1 MIRWEGRGGTCW
13 TVYISRW
20 VQGCIWTVGG
30 GISGWMGGWVPGWK
44 LLRNEGT
51 LKDEWTG
58 CFFSTPLCSP
68 SQMNCSIFMSS
79 LWSPYIL
86 SFFFFCFCHP
96 LPLSSI
102 VLFPSLH
109 YPDHMSNSCGSV
121 VWLINALRKS
131 REVEHNKQTADR
143 GAERKEERRGKERER
158 ERKRE
163 GGPLIRA
170 YIKGLR
176 FQREVLSPSMTE
188 CSLCLKFGTIMRP
201 STVWPISQ
209 QQEEHCEGTD
219 GVWKQVGR
227 KGGREKGTVKE
238 RERGWGGR

>member
-1 MIRWEGRGGTCW
+1 MD
-13 TVYISRW
+13 
-20 VQGCIWTVGG
+20 
-30 GISGWMGGWVPGWK
+30 GWWRNKWMNGWVSAWVKTAEKWGDIKRWMDRM
-44 LLRNEGT
+44 LLLHTT
-51 LKDEWTG
+51 LFSLSDELLY
-58 CFFSTPLCSP
+58 FYVQPLV
-68 SQMNCSIFMSS
+68 S
-79 LWSPYIL
+79 LHFVI
-86 SFFFFCFCHP
+86 FFFCFCHP

-227 KGGREKGTVKE
+227 KGGKEKGTVKE

>member
-1 MIRWEGRGGTCW
+1 MIRWEGGGGTCW

-86 SFFFFCFCHP
+86 SFFFSVSVTLYLSLPSFSFHP
-96 LPLSSI
+96 SI
-102 VLFPSLH
+102 ILTTWVIAVALWF
-109 YPDHMSNSCGSV
+109 D
-121 VWLINALRKS
+121 WLMHSESPGRWSTTNRRQTEGQKEKKKEGEK
-131 REVEHNKQTADR
+131 RER
-143 GAERKEERRGKERER
+143 GRERER
-158 ERKRE
+158 E
-163 GGPLIRA
+163 A
-170 YIKGLR
+170 H
-176 FQREVLSPSMTE
+176 
-188 CSLCLKFGTIMRP
+188 
-201 STVWPISQ
+201 W
-209 QQEEHCEGTD
+209 
-219 GVWKQVGR
+219 
-227 KGGREKGTVKE
+227 
-238 RERGWGGR
+238 